1 MTNPCNDILKKGGLT
16 KEQQDLIEV
25 MSRQGEDTPEISRKF
40 FEALEDSEFSNSM
53 SQISETRTN
62 GYLDKLREIVLNDK
76 NPYKKIFNMLV
87 GDASGVTSK
96 TLARVQDRAGHLAS
110 VTKLPNGDIQDL
122 IDDEKFIPGLAFII
136 K

>member
-25 MSRQGEDTPEISRKF
+25 MSRQGENTPEISKKF

-62 GYLDKLREIVLNDK
+62 GYLDRLKEIVLNEK

-96 TLARVQDRAGHLAS
+96 TLARVQDRA
-110 VTKLPNGDIQDL
+110 
-122 IDDEKFIPGLAFII
+122 
-136 K
+136 